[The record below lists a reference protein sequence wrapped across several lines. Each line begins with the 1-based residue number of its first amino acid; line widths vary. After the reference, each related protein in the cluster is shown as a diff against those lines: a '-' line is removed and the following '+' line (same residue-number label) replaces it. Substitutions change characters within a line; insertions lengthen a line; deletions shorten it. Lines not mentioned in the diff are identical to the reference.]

1 MASRER
7 GRNLQRSS
15 AELVSSIPTLVLVR
29 MHFLLTAW
37 KNWSR
42 GTSRLDTHGGIINAS
57 GALHDV
63 DKPPETPAELPS
75 VPKLFLVALEFTSGE
90 ERGALT
96 HPSLSAD
103 GNEESR

>member
-42 GTSRLDTHGGIINAS
+42 GTSP